1 MFHSRAGLG
10 RWTARFAESKD
21 TTLAERGDHLMGVR
35 MGRTRT
41 LGRAAGLTVL
51 EVTIALTI
59 VSTVLVASAGAFMSS
74 VSSARNA
81 QRQSMG
87 TVFLQTVMEDL
98 AAQPYDNL
106 LAFNGNTIFDQPT
119 AAASNYSVV
128 ITVFVAAVDIQQI
141 QCVMTDRRTNREIGR
156 VSTMRSR
163 R

>member
-1 MFHSRAGLG
+1 MGL
-10 RWTARFAESKD
+10 
-21 TTLAERGDHLMGVR
+21 R

-74 VSSARNA
+74 VSSVRTA
-81 QRQSMG
+81 QRRSMA
-87 TVFLQTVMEDL
+87 TVFLQSVMEDL

-106 LAFNGNTIFDQPT
+106 LAFNGNTIYDQPT
-119 AAASNYSVV
+119 AAKSNYSVAV
-128 ITVFVAAVDIQQI
+128 TVFLSAVNIQQV

-156 VSTMRSR
+156 VTTLRSR